1 MMQIGSSTVTVSN
14 ITPVKFNE
22 LYSKYNETL
31 SCPCSTTSI
40 SYKNFVSNT
49 IKIHPVCSSRF
60 VSQEWIHALYLSN
73 ASRYGVSDFRTTAS
87 SQFEILSSF
96 CSLAQDIVNHT
107 ENDVSSNEFVT
118 IYLLPDT
125 QVEHE
130 LSFILHEIKQINSTS
145 ISCICATNP
154 DCQTEAVIYG
164 NNPSVISYD
173 DTNVI
178 YKIPG
183 FIRGCL
189 NSDLLLQSTLQ
200 CLYPEL
206 NSDCFARLLIYTSLF
221 NPTFESNRSALDLH
235 ALVYDPTRNRFPP
248 NTLIS
253 IIFKEMML
261 EQWNSSWSYE
271 RFYESCAPKYCT
283 YHQKIRSK
291 TIVDILITLLST
303 IGGLAVSLRLITPHF
318 VKFISKLWAMI
329 RKRKQKQQEQQE
341 H

>member
-1 MMQIGSSTVTVSN
+1 MNDIRNEKSN
-14 ITPVKFNE
+14 QHSVP
-22 LYSKYNETL
+22 
-31 SCPCSTTSI
+31 
-40 SYKNFVSNT
+40 
-49 IKIHPVCSSRF
+49 
-60 VSQEWIHALYLSN
+60 
-73 ASRYGVSDFRTTAS
+73 
-87 SQFEILSSF
+87 
-96 CSLAQDIVNHT
+96 
-107 ENDVSSNEFVT
+107 
-118 IYLLPDT
+118 
-125 QVEHE
+125 

-164 NNPSVISYD
+164 NNPSIISYD

-189 NSDLLLQSTLQ
+189 NSDSLIQSTLQ
-200 CLYPEL
+200 CLYSEL

-221 NPTFESNRSALDLH
+221 NPTFEPNRSALDLH

-303 IGGLAVSLRLITPHF
+303 IGGLAVSLRFITPYF
-318 VKFISKLWAMI
+318 VKLLFKLWAMI

-341 H
+341 QQGNH

>member
-1 MMQIGSSTVTVSN
+1 
-14 ITPVKFNE
+14 
-22 LYSKYNETL
+22 
-31 SCPCSTTSI
+31 
-40 SYKNFVSNT
+40 
-49 IKIHPVCSSRF
+49 
-60 VSQEWIHALYLSN
+60 
-73 ASRYGVSDFRTTAS
+73 
-87 SQFEILSSF
+87 
-96 CSLAQDIVNHT
+96 
-107 ENDVSSNEFVT
+107 
-118 IYLLPDT
+118 
-125 QVEHE
+125 
-130 LSFILHEIKQINSTS
+130 LSFILHEIKQIDSTS
-145 ISCICATNP
+145 ISCICATNL

-189 NSDLLLQSTLQ
+189 NSDSLLQSTLR
-200 CLYPEL
+200 CLYPES
-206 NSDCFARLLIYTSLF
+206 NSDCFANLMTYTKTSYGTYNL
-221 NPTFESNRSALDLH
+221 NISEVDLH
-235 ALVYDPTRNRFPP
+235 PLVYNPTRNRFPP

-303 IGGLAVSLRLITPHF
+303 IGGLAVSLRFITPHF
-318 VKFISKLWAMI
+318 VKFLFKLWAMI
-329 RKRKQKQQEQQE
+329 RKRKQEQQE
-341 H
+341 HQGNH